1 MGKWFPG
8 IRTASK
14 EQTAAY
20 RDAQKNL
27 ERHGQEVRARG
38 NHQETS
44 RYYELNHAVSEAV
57 RPLSRPQ
64 RFLHFN
70 RAIAGLDL
78 EDARRQRDLAR
89 EARQSR
95 AAARTGRTR

>member
-1 MGKWFPG
+1 MGRWLPG
-8 IRTASK
+8 IRAATK

-27 ERHGQEVRARG
+27 ERHGQEERARG
-38 NHQETS
+38 NHQETP
-44 RYYELNHAVSEAV
+44 RYYELNHAVNEAV

-70 RAIAGLDL
+70 RAVGSLDL
-78 EDARRQRDLAR
+78 ENARQQRDLAR
-89 EARQSR
+89 QARQD
-95 AAARTGRTR
+95 RTASRTRGTR